1 MFLIIVSIMSIR
13 VWLVRFLAFYYLAPP
28 LLCLWIRHWLEEPQN
43 VSLPVFIS
51 RGERKT
57 DLVYSAAT
65 QLLLQEESEPRE
77 AMPNRP
83 LVIYTLLNF
92 YVIRLTY
99 QLYKYMV
106 QTHNKRKQ
114 APRAHNTIIHAK
126 VPNNY
131 PKLHHTKTN
140 GLCVSMVQFY

>member
-1 MFLIIVSIMSIR
+1 MASEISSLLLFSSPTTVFMD
-13 VWLVRFLAFYYLAPP
+13 PP
-28 LLCLWIRHWLEEPQN
+28 LVGGATKR
-43 VSLPVFIS
+43 VSSGMFIS

-140 GLCVSMVQFY
+140 GLCVSMVQFINCS